1 MQLTNENQ
9 QNLESAS
16 LCKWQGCFPGPS
28 CCGSL
33 SSLSPSQVRTVVTG
47 ANAAWPANLDL
58 CRQFEKHDLG
68 ISSAAPPASGCYT
81 TSPPHFLLVKTEDT
95 GKFPNKLLLM
105 SIRPPSQPYPDAPIQ
120 ASHLQPSLVM
130 NGFVCTHPEPYSTVV

>member
-1 MQLTNENQ
+1 MQLINENQ
-9 QNLESAS
+9 QNLESGS
-16 LCKWQGCFPGPS
+16 LCKWHGCFPGPS
-28 CCGSL
+28 CCGCL

-58 CRQFEKHDLG
+58 CQQFETHDLG
-68 ISSAAPPASGCYT
+68 ISSAAPASGCYT

-105 SIRPPSQPYPDAPIQ
+105 SFRPPPSPPQMPQFKHP
-120 ASHLQPSLVM
+120 ASNP
-130 NGFVCTHPEPYSTVV
+130 GW